1 MSVMTEPS
9 VADVLA
15 VTEEVWTSFL
25 GSDEPLMPGP
35 AFAGPVAWSSSVS
48 ISGDWEGAV
57 SLELSAAAAEALTR
71 RMLGV
76 DDATE
81 EDLAD
86 AVGEMVNM
94 IGGNVKGLLEGVSSL
109 SLPLVAGGHVARSSD
124 AVEVC
129 RSDLTWLG
137 EPVRVSVHM
146 FRPVRP

>member
-9 VADVLA
+9 IADVLA

-25 GSDEPLMPGP
+25 GGDDPLMPGP
-35 AFAGPVAWSSSVS
+35 VFAGPVAWSSSVS

-57 SLELSAAAAEALTR
+57 SLELSAVAAEAVAH

-76 DDATE
+76 DVAVE

-94 IGGNVKGLLEGVSSL
+94 IGGNVKGLVDGVSAL
-109 SLPLVAGGHVARSSD
+109 SLPLVAAGRVARPSD

-129 RSDLTWLG
+129 RADLIWLG
-137 EPVRVSVHM
+137 EPVRISVHM